1 MVYLDNAAT
10 TKPTQNVL
18 DSVVNYLT
26 NEFGNPSSLHKLGLS
41 SQKLI
46 DKSRSIIAK
55 SLKCESSNIYFT
67 SGATESNNIA
77 LFGAAEMYGKRK
89 KRIISTS
96 IEHASVN
103 TVLKKLETMGYEI
116 VKIHPNSNGIIDV
129 NDIIEKIDENTFLIS
144 MMAVN
149 NETGYLLPIKETI
162 KIAKKINPNIIFHCD
177 AVQAYM
183 KMPFNVKEFAADI
196 VSISAH
202 KIHALKGTGAIYVKK
217 GIRVSPSNLGGGQE
231 NGLRAGTEAVQN
243 IVSFGAA
250 VEELENTI
258 KTRYSYVYELKTYFL
273 DKIKN
278 IDYISVNSKG
288 DTSPYI
294 INISVLNIKSE
305 IMLHFLEEKNIYIS
319 TGSACSKGKKSE
331 VLKAFGVEDN
341 LIDTAL
347 RISFNSENT
356 KNEMDTLLFG
366 INEGYEKLIKLK

>member
-1 MVYLDNAAT
+1 LVYLDNAAT

-217 GIRVSPSNLGGGQE
+217 GIRVSPANLGGGQE

>member
-10 TKPTQNVL
+10 TKPTKNVL

-202 KIHALKGTGAIYVKK
+202 KIHALKGTGAIYIKK

-278 IDYISVNSKG
+278 IDYISVNSKV

>member
-10 TKPTQNVL
+10 TKPTKNVL

-243 IVSFGAA
+243 IVSFGTA

>member
-10 TKPTQNVL
+10 TKPTKNVL

-217 GIRVSPSNLGGGQE
+217 GVRVSPANLGGGQE

>member
-217 GIRVSPSNLGGGQE
+217 GIRVSPANLGGGQE

>member
-1 MVYLDNAAT
+1 
-10 TKPTQNVL
+10 
-18 DSVVNYLT
+18 
-26 NEFGNPSSLHKLGLS
+26 
-41 SQKLI
+41 
-46 DKSRSIIAK
+46 
-55 SLKCESSNIYFT
+55 
-67 SGATESNNIA
+67 
-77 LFGAAEMYGKRK
+77 
-89 KRIISTS
+89 
-96 IEHASVN
+96 
-103 TVLKKLETMGYEI
+103 MGYEI
-116 VKIHPNSNGIIDV
+116 VKVSPNSNGIIDV

-149 NETGYLLPIKETI
+149 NETGYILPVKETI

-183 KMPFNVKEFAADI
+183 KMPFNVKEFGADI

-202 KIHALKGTGAIYVKK
+202 KIHALKGTGVIYIKK

-258 KTRYSYVYELKTYFL
+258 KTRYSYVCELRTYFM

-278 IDYISVNSKG
+278 IDYINLNSKG

-331 VLKAFGVEDN
+331 VLKAFALEDN
-341 LIDTAL
+341 FIDTAL

-356 KNEMDTLLFG
+356 KSDIDKLLFC

>member
-10 TKPTQNVL
+10 TKPTKNVL

>member
-10 TKPTQNVL
+10 TKPTKNVL

-217 GIRVSPSNLGGGQE
+217 GIRVSPANLGGGQE

>member
-1 MVYLDNAAT
+1 LVYLDNAAT

>member
-1 MVYLDNAAT
+1 LVYLDNAAT
-10 TKPTQNVL
+10 TKPTKNVL

-202 KIHALKGTGAIYVKK
+202 KIHALKGTGAIYIKK

-278 IDYISVNSKG
+278 IDYISVNSKV

>member
-10 TKPTQNVL
+10 TKPTKNVL

-217 GIRVSPSNLGGGQE
+217 GIRVSPANLGGGQE

-278 IDYISVNSKG
+278 IDYISVNSKV

>member
-243 IVSFGAA
+243 IVSFGVA

>member
-10 TKPTQNVL
+10 TKPTKNVL

-116 VKIHPNSNGIIDV
+116 VKVSPNSNGIIDV

-149 NETGYLLPIKETI
+149 NETGYILPVKETI

-183 KMPFNVKEFAADI
+183 KMPFNVKEFGADI

-202 KIHALKGTGAIYVKK
+202 KIHALKGTGVIYIKK

-258 KTRYSYVYELKTYFL
+258 KTRYSYVCELRTYFM

-278 IDYISVNSKG
+278 IDYINLNSKG

-331 VLKAFGVEDN
+331 VLKAFALEDN
-341 LIDTAL
+341 FIDTAL

-356 KNEMDTLLFG
+356 KSDIDKLLFC

>member
-10 TKPTQNVL
+10 TKPTKNVL

-217 GIRVSPSNLGGGQE
+217 GIRVSPANLGGGQE

-243 IVSFGAA
+243 IVSFGTA